1 MMSSISKFVIN
12 RNDMEYLYTE
22 KERFF
27 DGIHFFVYDDINPTE
42 YLPDSFYETFGI
54 DSKISVLKAL
64 SKIENDIITHNV
76 ETSNIDSMI
85 SDIDILKRK
94 VALKDYSN
102 PLLGQDK
109 FNVINTILL
118 YNKLLGNKVIDDD
131 YDYESDLVLLN
142 KRFGFNEKEEVLSD
156 SISAS
161 RKAYPN
167 SISYVDIK
175 DARVRAMD
183 SKQEVA

>member
-1 MMSSISKFVIN
+1 MSSISKFVIN

-42 YLPDSFYETFGI
+42 YLSDAFYETFGT

-76 ETSNIDSMI
+76 EVNNIDSLL
-85 SDIDILKRK
+85 SDIGVLKSK
-94 VALKDYSN
+94 VFIKDYYN

-109 FNVINTILL
+109 SKVVNTILL
-118 YNKLLGNKVIDDD
+118 YNKLLDNKVIDDD

-142 KRFGFNEKEEVLSD
+142 KYFGYDKKEEVLSD
-156 SISAS
+156 FISAS

-175 DARVRAMD
+175 DARVRMMD